1 MKILVFSGGLGNQ
14 IFGYAFY
21 RFMKRSFPNQSIN
34 GVYNSMWLHEHNGL
48 EIDKYFDVQLPK
60 SSFKAKVCV
69 VLLFIG
75 KKFGFFTH
83 LISMDTR
90 TFTPKAVVSSAC
102 KMDLKF
108 IPEERNW
115 IKFKDI
121 TLTNRN
127 FIVLRRIKETQSVF
141 IHIRKGDYY
150 SVRHIKRL
158 GGTCPVEYYID
169 AISYVLSLVYNAV
182 FFVFSDDIDWVRK
195 NLNISK
201 AYFIYWNNG
210 DNSYI
215 DMYLMTQCKYAIIA
229 NSTFSYWGAMLG
241 EEKQIITYPKKWV
254 NPPFKAPN
262 IFPDKWI
269 EI

>member
-21 RFMKRSFPNQSIN
+21 IFLKNSFPNQAIN
-34 GVYNSMWLHEHNGL
+34 GIYNSMWLHEHNGL

-60 SSFKAKVCV
+60 SSLKAKVCV
-69 VLLFIG
+69 VLLFLG
-75 KKFGFFTH
+75 KKLGFFRR

-90 TFTPKAVVSSAC
+90 TYTPNAFVYSAC
-102 KMDLKF
+102 KMDLSF
-108 IPEERNW
+108 IPKERNW

-127 FIVLRRIKETQSVF
+127 LIASRRIKDEQSVF
-141 IHIRKGDYY
+141 VHIRKGDYY
-150 SVRHIKRL
+150 SERFIKRL
-158 GGTCPVEYYID
+158 GGTCPVEYYVD
-169 AISYVLSLVYNAV
+169 AIKYMLNRVSDAV
-182 FFVFSDDIDWVRK
+182 FFIFSDDMDWVRK
-195 NLNISK
+195 NLSVPN
-201 AYFIYWNNG
+201 AYFIYWNNAN
-210 DNSYI
+210 NSYI
-215 DMYLMTQCKYAIIA
+215 DMYLMTLCKYAIIA

-241 EEKQIITYPKKWV
+241 EEKHIVTYPNKWI

-262 IFPDKWI
+262 IFPDNWI